1 MRIND
6 EAGCDTSAFG
16 FAVQFF
22 CLSRFSL
29 FPQNRGIVLQDG
41 RHFRVPA
48 KIPASDSGSARQRG
62 IGFGFSA
69 PPVVRVAERMKDAD
83 AGMIPVVQVATPAA
97 GQARER
103 YHEDFDLLLE
113 GDPAEWTGQLLDLIL
128 RVAGRDYTP
137 RLFARGN
144 TDFQFTRGLLGVS
157 M

>member
-1 MRIND
+1 MWTVRIND

-16 FAVQFF
+16 FAAQFF

-83 AGMIPVVQVATPAA
+83 DFHIEILLHGF
-97 GQARER
+97 
-103 YHEDFDLLLE
+103 EDFQ
-113 GDPAEWTGQLLDLIL
+113 GPKILIFRVPVL
-128 RVAGRDYTP
+128 RLHSAIPSRHRPNSVILKVAY
-137 RLFARGN
+137 RLVWG
-144 TDFQFTRGLLGVS
+144 
-157 M
+157 